1 MAVCQK
7 WIVLTAVIVVLTL
20 MQQPEEVKG
29 WKKSLDNKL
38 NKYIKRISAIEDC
51 KRKFIQFKIE
61 FRLNNILTAILVTL
75 SSPKS
80 KTLPPYNL
88 PKTMHL

>member
-1 MAVCQK
+1 
-7 WIVLTAVIVVLTL
+7 